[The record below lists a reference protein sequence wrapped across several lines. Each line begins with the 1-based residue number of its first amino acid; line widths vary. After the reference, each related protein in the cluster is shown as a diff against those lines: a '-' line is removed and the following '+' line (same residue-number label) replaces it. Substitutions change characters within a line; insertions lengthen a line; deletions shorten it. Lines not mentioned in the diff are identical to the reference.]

1 MKNIVYMQD
10 LESGLH
16 YMLRSEVSRL
26 TPISG
31 ENLNI
36 LNEWL
41 RILVKVRIISYFI
54 ASLIRLFYF
63 NN

>member
-16 YMLRSEVSRL
+16 YMLRSEITRL

-31 ENLNI
+31 EKLTV
-36 LNEWL
+36 LKEWL
-41 RILVKVRIISYFI
+41 RILVKV
-54 ASLIRLFYF
+54 SL
-63 NN
+63 N

>member
-1 MKNIVYMQD
+1 MKSIVYMQD
-10 LESGLH
+10 LESGLS

-41 RILVKVRIISYFI
+41 RILVKVSVLSDI
-54 ASLIRLFYF
+54 L
-63 NN
+63 